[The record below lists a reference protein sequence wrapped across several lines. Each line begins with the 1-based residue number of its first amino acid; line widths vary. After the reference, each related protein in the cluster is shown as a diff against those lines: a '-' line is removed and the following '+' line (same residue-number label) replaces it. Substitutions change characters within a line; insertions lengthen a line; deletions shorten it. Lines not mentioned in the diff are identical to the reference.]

1 MSHDFYNSE
10 FYKAYSEF
18 ENTIYEIEE
27 LIKGDWRL
35 LNNPIMLVFG
45 DAGTGKSH
53 LLADVCKN
61 VLKEGSQ
68 AILILGDYF
77 ISSANP
83 KEQIKQLFQ
92 SNLSYSAILG
102 TLNAIGQATG
112 ERILQCSV
120 SEVIL

>member
-10 FYKAYSEF
+10 FYKSYSEF

-27 LIKGDWRL
+27 LIKGDGRL

-61 VLKEGSQ
+61 VLKEVR
-68 AILILGDYF
+68 
-77 ISSANP
+77 
-83 KEQIKQLFQ
+83 LF
-92 SNLSYSAILG
+92 
-102 TLNAIGQATG
+102 
-112 ERILQCSV
+112 
-120 SEVIL
+120 